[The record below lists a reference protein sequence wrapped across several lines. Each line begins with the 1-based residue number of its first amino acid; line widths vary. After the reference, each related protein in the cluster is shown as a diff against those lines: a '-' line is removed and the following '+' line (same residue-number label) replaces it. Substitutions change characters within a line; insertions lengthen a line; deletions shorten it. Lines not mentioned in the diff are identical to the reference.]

1 MTVVSFRRPAAL
13 EIGCS
18 ACGTTVDAGC
28 DCGAPYLPAGQRA
41 AAAVAANPQRSNRAI
56 ADEIGVDEG
65 TVRKARRATADDS
78 AVDEPRIGMDGK
90 VRRLPTRITSDDD
103 EDEFTAKELAE
114 RDRGSFLLRAQEAK
128 NFAFYTGQVDDGL
141 LEFARGTAAAWCELV
156 AKMEKK
162 HEAER

>member
-41 AAAVAANPQRSNRAI
+41 AAAVAANPQMSDRAI
-56 ADEIGVDEG
+56 AKELKVSPT
-65 TVRKARRATADDS
+65 TVGDARRSQLSS
-78 AVDEPRIGMDGK
+78 AGQLDEPRTGMDGK
-90 VRRLPTRITSDDD
+90 VRRLPQRVPITGDDD
-103 EDEFTAKELAE
+103 DDEFTATELAA

-128 NFAFYTGQVDDGL
+128 NFAFYTGRVDEKL

-156 AKMEKK
+156 ANMEKRK
-162 HEAER
+162 